1 MASVDSSVMDFWQEY
16 NERWP
21 LNTQRD
27 DWMRHAVMMMQ
38 LKALGAY
45 QLAAAG
51 TQVDPYEFN
60 DFLPKQYHI
69 KTVSQTAAR
78 QEEVLKKG
86 LRI

>member
-1 MASVDSSVMDFWQEY
+1 
-16 NERWP
+16 
-21 LNTQRD
+21 
-27 DWMRHAVMMMQ
+27 MMMQ

-51 TQVDPYEFN
+51 TQVDQYEFN

-69 KTVSQTAAR
+69 ETVSQTAAR

>member
-51 TQVDPYEFN
+51 TQVDQYEFN

-69 KTVSQTAAR
+69 ETVSQTAAR